1 MKNILIFI
9 GLSCLVLMSQAQA
22 VYQLNGVRISPENQA
37 LFEKI
42 EVDYVS
48 KVAQDAV
55 NKGQLVNWALIK
67 LDGTIGEANTGYN
80 YIFVNGFA
88 SIDAMN
94 ESTDWWSNTKAIVGV
109 DPDILYRDLRE
120 ESGIYY
126 YQRQMEIA
134 PTEAF
139 EYVIMNFGH
148 ANNLEGYLKGEK
160 A

>member
-1 MKNILIFI
+1 MD
-9 GLSCLVLMSQAQA
+9 
-22 VYQLNGVRISPENQA
+22 E
-37 LFEKI
+37 
-42 EVDYVS
+42 
-48 KVAQDAV
+48 
-55 NKGQLVNWALIK
+55 
-67 LDGTIGEANTGYN
+67 TIDEANTEYN
-80 YIFVNGFA
+80 YIFVNGFE
-88 SIDAMN
+88 SIDTMN
-94 ESTDWWSNTKAIVGV
+94 ESTDWWSNTKAIAGV

-120 ESGIYY
+120 KLGIYY

>member
-9 GLSCLVLMSQAQA
+9 GSSCLVLMSQAQA

-48 KVAQDAV
+48 KVAQNAV

-67 LDGTIGEANTGYN
+67 LDETIDEANTGYN

-88 SIDAMN
+88 SIDAIS
-94 ESTDWWSNTKAIVGV
+94 ESTD
-109 DPDILYRDLRE
+109 
-120 ESGIYY
+120 
-126 YQRQMEIA
+126 
-134 PTEAF
+134 
-139 EYVIMNFGH
+139 
-148 ANNLEGYLKGEK
+148 
-160 A
+160 